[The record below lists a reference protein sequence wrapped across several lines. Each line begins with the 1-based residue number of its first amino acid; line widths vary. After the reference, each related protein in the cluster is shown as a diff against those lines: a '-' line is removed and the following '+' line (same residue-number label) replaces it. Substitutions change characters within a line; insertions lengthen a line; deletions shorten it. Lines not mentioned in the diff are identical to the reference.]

1 MSAGSIVAAGV
12 GILLLVITAYV
23 LIGVTL
29 TTTEVMVEAQSNLVA
44 QQEARMRTAIA
55 IQNTTMNNQ
64 TLYVGVENT
73 GNEPI
78 VDIRSI
84 DVYLHDEAAPVY
96 IPFGTGPYHWSK
108 LTIEPDTVHP
118 GQWDPGET
126 LNLTVTLEGGANPT
140 WVQVVTPNGVS
151 ASAYIGD

>member
-44 QQEARMRTAIA
+44 HQEARMRTAIA
-55 IQNTTMNNQ
+55 IQNTTLNNL
-64 TLYVGVENT
+64 TLDVGVENT

-78 VDIRSI
+78 VDIGSI
-84 DVYLHDEAAPVY
+84 DVYLHDETGPVY
-96 IPFGTGPYHWSK
+96 IPFGTGPYQWSK
-108 LTIEPDTVHP
+108 LTIDPDTVHP

-126 LNLTVTLEGGANPT
+126 LTLTVTLDEGAAPL

-151 ASAYIGD
+151 ASAYIG